1 MVLVDGIGGGRDF
14 INFLGEMIVVDKEY
28 IPDSEVIEILDSGKT
43 LRCDT
48 ISGYVSLKLQRE
60 GKYIG
65 KYKIT
70 LDGESPTD
78 FYGDTGII
86 TGTILKGLKD
96 GWYIV

>member
-14 INFLGEMIVVDKEY
+14 INFLGEMIVVDKKY

-86 TGTILKGLKD
+86 TGTILKELKD